1 MKACLIPASE
11 LEGLSQD
18 RSAWRSAISAGT
30 RRFDENR
37 ILGFMLEEK
46 GANYAEK
53 RLPLPMPSR
62 VLSVDER
69 LQRKFDSTAILGPS

>member
-1 MKACLIPASE
+1 
-11 LEGLSQD
+11 
-18 RSAWRSAISAGT
+18 
-30 RRFDENR
+30 
-37 ILGFMLEEK
+37 MLEEK